1 MFLLSRFLKVILF
14 VLCSISS
21 NLLFAQ
27 DEPPE
32 IIRFKDYLESEID
45 STKKVGL
52 YNDLAW
58 EYSLSNYDSSLKYT
72 NKAIQ
77 LSNTIGDDY
86 WKAVSLEMMA
96 LLKEISGQ
104 VEEAAQL
111 YIEVIGLREKIGGGG
126 LETTY
131 NNLGILF
138 KEQENYPKSLE
149 YFRKSYD
156 IELKNKNSEGIAG
169 SLINMAISFSH
180 IGEADSSFA
189 LLKKALAITKENNLG
204 YITSSA
210 YLGLSDYYMQKNQ
223 LDSALYFCKQIIDAD
238 SEQTETESFI
248 TALINASDIY
258 IKRGK
263 YPLALEHLNKVESVL
278 KKLNNLAFINKFY
291 ASKAKVLAALGKY
304 PEAYLY
310 LTKFAAS
317 RDSLISKESIS
328 ILHNLEKKYETEKKE
343 RQIIE
348 LQLSGAKSRN
358 QRDVFILMVCFVV
371 LGIIFLFIL
380 LRSKSKTNAIIS
392 TSLAEKE
399 TLLKEIH
406 HRVKNNLQIIS
417 SLLNLQSRYISD
429 KAAKQ
434 AINEGKSRVKAMA
447 LIHQKLYQKDNITGI
462 EMEDYSR
469 NLVESLFASYGIN
482 HKQITFVS
490 DINNLRLDVDTA
502 IPLGLIL
509 NELVTNVLKYAF
521 EGSKGEL
528 FIQLIKD
535 KDHLKLTVKDNGKG
549 FTKSD
554 NVEEGYGIRLIN
566 SLSRKLK
573 ATVLVDSSAGTT
585 YVLTIKKFKLV

>member
-1 MFLLSRFLKVILF
+1 MFLLSRFLKVILL

-27 DEPPE
+27 DDPPE
-32 IIRFKDYLESEID
+32 IIRFKGYLESEID

-138 KEQENYPKSLE
+138 KEQENYQKSFE

-180 IGEADSSFA
+180 TGEADSSFA

-210 YLGLSDYYMQKNQ
+210 YLGLSGYYMQKNQ

-258 IKRGK
+258 IKREK

-328 ILHNLEKKYETEKKE
+328 ILHDLEKKYETEKKE

-535 KDHLKLTVKDNGKG
+535 KDNLKLTVKDNGKG

-585 YVLTIKKFKLV
+585 YILTIEKFKLV